1 MPASVSSV
9 LPPDR
14 PAAPVPPAGAPG
26 PSSPPAYEAVAR
38 EFAAPLARLARGYE
52 ADADHRRD
60 LLQDVHLALWRGL
73 PSFDGRSSLRTWVY
87 RVAHNTAVKHILKSK
102 HHQLERCV
110 PIEELANAPAAS
122 DPAREAER
130 RDSAARLLALVQQ
143 LRPADRQVILL
154 YLEGFDHG
162 EIADICGIS
171 AENAA
176 TKSHRIK
183 RALTA
188 ALTRGGHHGT

>member
-1 MPASVSSV
+1 MMTASVTSV
-9 LPPDR
+9 SPLTRAPDQ
-14 PAAPVPPAGAPG
+14 
-26 PSSPPAYEAVAR
+26 SYEAVAQ
-38 EFAAPLARLARGYE
+38 EFAAPLERLARGYE
-52 ADADHRRD
+52 ADIDRQRD

-87 RVAHNTAVKHILKSK
+87 RVAHNTAVKHNLKSK
-102 HHQLERCV
+102 HHRLERCV
-110 PIEELANAPAAS
+110 PIEDLENAPAPS
-122 DPAREAER
+122 DAAREAEQ
-130 RDSAARLLALVQQ
+130 RDAVARLLALVHQ

-171 AENAA
+171 PENAA

-188 ALTRGGHHGT
+188 ALGRGDHHGT